1 MYHNI
6 GKKGCTKF
14 KIGEIMEHAESG
26 SAVRN
31 KRFEA
36 ENQTSIHKVNL
47 RLSVCACGMPL
58 GLKNQER
65 ISDTESSNPV

>member
-1 MYHNI
+1 
-6 GKKGCTKF
+6 
-14 KIGEIMEHAESG
+14 MEHAESG